1 MILGELSAEA
11 FLQHY
16 WQKKPLLI
24 RGALADYAS
33 PISPDELAGLA
44 LESEV
49 ESRLVESHGRDWTL
63 KHGPFTEKD
72 FLDLLERDWTLLGK
86 VDLWVPE
93 VQELLAQFAFLPP
106 WRLDDV
112 MISFAC
118 PGGSVGPHSTSTM
131 CFTPS
136 RRPKTMADWP

>member
-1 MILGELSAEA
+1 ML
-11 FLQHY
+11 
-16 WQKKPLLI
+16 
-24 RGALADYAS
+24 R
-33 PISPDELAGLA
+33 
-44 LESEV
+44 V

-72 FLDLLERDWTLLGK
+72 FLDLPERDWTLLVQG

-118 PGGSVGPHSTSTM
+118 PGGSVGPHFDQYDVFYSKSKAKDDGRLALNARGK
-131 CFTPS
+131 
-136 RRPKTMADWP
+136 RR